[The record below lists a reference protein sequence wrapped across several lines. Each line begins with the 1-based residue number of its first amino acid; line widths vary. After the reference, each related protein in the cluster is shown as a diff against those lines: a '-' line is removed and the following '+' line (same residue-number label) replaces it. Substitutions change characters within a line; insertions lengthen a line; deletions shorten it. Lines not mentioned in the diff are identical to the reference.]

1 MKIIISL
8 LACSLFLFSCNDSG
22 KPTADIPVK
31 PHIDTSAP
39 QKFFPL
45 TSYLKGEIFNIK
57 QSGINPL
64 KYTTINDRTDS
75 AWLKIE
81 ELEPALQ
88 EFLQPEI
95 DSANLI
101 SLFTEKSFMDQ
112 SINAITLTYE
122 PISTLPDSMKLIRWD
137 IYIDPKS
144 NKVKRVYMVKEVDA
158 NRTLQLTWLSD
169 QWCKI
174 VSIIANEKG
183 ESKIEKE
190 EKFILDF

>member
-8 LACSLFLFSCNDSG
+8 LAFSIFLYSCNDSG
-22 KPTADIPVK
+22 KQPAGHSSVTDTAEK
-31 PHIDTSAP
+31 
-39 QKFFPL
+39 QRFFPV
-45 TSYLKGEIFNIK
+45 TAYLKGQIFNLK
-57 QSGINPL
+57 KSGINPL
-64 KYTTINDRTDS
+64 KYTTVNDRTDS
-75 AWLKIE
+75 VWLKIE
-81 ELEPALQ
+81 ELDTALQ

-112 SINAITLTYE
+112 SIDAVTFTYDATAI
-122 PISTLPDSMKLIRWD
+122 LPDSMKLKHWD
-137 IYIDPKS
+137 VYIDPKS
-144 NKVKRVYMVKEVDA
+144 NKVKRIYMVKDVDK
-158 NRTLQLTWLSD
+158 NKTLQLTWIGN

-174 VSIIANEKG
+174 VSIVTDEKG